1 MFIGEVAFALK
12 ILHNIYLIRFYGIYW
27 FCLGYQSKFS
37 ALADIR
43 PSNTKFLCCFEP
55 LFFFIFLEVSKTYS
69 MYMDMKVRLS
79 KYMKKL
85 RKKLHIPVSNT
96 FWYWHSPSCQ
106 SKDIEELKY
115 SIYENLKIE
124 EVTSWIKLQ
133 F

>member
-85 RKKLHIPVSNT
+85 RKKLHIPVVST
-96 FWYWHSPSCQ
+96 YLFGSGRYLRWMESPSIMLSGC
-106 SKDIEELKY
+106 DWTPG
-115 SIYENLKIE
+115 NLNLFNK
-124 EVTSWIKLQ
+124 